1 MKYLCLAYGA
11 EHDWKAL
18 DKEEQDA
25 LLAQDDVIRRR
36 GALMGAVKS
45 TVVTV
50 RAWEGNPVIAE
61 GSFASLQAPLAGFSV
76 IDAAD
81 MDEVIRLVA
90 YTPCARAKGAIE
102 IREIMF
108 INDKEWQCRT

>member
-25 LLAQDDVIRRR
+25 LLAQDEVIRRR

-50 RAWEGNPVIAE
+50 RAWEGNPVMDE

-81 MDEVIRLVA
+81 MDEVIRMVA
-90 YTPCARAKGAIE
+90 DTPCARAKGAIE